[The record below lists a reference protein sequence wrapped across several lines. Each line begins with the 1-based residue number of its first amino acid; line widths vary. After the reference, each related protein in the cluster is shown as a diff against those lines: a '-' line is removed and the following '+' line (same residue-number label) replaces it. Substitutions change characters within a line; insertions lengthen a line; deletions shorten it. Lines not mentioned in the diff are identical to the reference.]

1 MAWHQ
6 MMFGWAI
13 DYNYAEG
20 VHRVDQENNQG
31 NIKQPRKVLALS
43 RHS

>member
-6 MMFGWAI
+6 MMFDLAI

-31 NIKQPRKVLALS
+31 NI
-43 RHS
+43 